1 MKSSLRYFLSSPS
14 LVGNCHCSI
23 YFLMMTMILL
33 LSSSLLLVVKA
44 AVICP
49 PAADYAPCDCR
60 EERNGTIYLDC
71 GMRNLNNSQVSD
83 ILDAF
88 LTTPGVSPVGDLNL
102 YQNRLTRVPTQIKF
116 FDQLRQVSLQENSI
130 TSVES
135 GAFNATFP
143 GGQNSSF
150 NYFLPNLN
158 LELVWNQITTIAP
171 GAFKGQNR

>member
-23 YFLMMTMILL
+23 YLLMMTMILL

-49 PAADYAPCDCR
+49 PAADYAPCDC
-60 EERNGTIYLDC
+60 EERNGTITLTCD
-71 GMRNLNNSQVSD
+71 MRNLNDSQVSD

-116 FDQLRQVSLQENSI
+116 FDQLKRVTLQENSI

-143 GGQNSSF
+143 GGQNSSL
-150 NYFLPNLN
+150 NYFLPILH
-158 LELVWNQITTIAP
+158 LYL
-171 GAFKGQNR
+171 